1 VEEQRREQSQG
12 RLSASWTR
20 GWLISREERGRLRV
34 STEDVTMPS
43 PKTLT
48 VVFWVTALGGNLIV
62 VDSRENG
69 KKNNMEIV
77 YLRNLLFSHL
87 S

>member
-1 VEEQRREQSQG
+1 M
-12 RLSASWTR
+12 
-20 GWLISREERGRLRV
+20 